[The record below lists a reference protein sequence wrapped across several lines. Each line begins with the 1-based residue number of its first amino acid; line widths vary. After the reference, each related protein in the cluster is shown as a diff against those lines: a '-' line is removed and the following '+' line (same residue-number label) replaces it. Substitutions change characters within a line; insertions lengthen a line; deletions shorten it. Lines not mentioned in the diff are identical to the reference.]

1 MRVQRTPP
9 AASAAHPSPP
19 SAAHPSPPSAAH
31 PPLSSLALASS
42 AGSGRWA
49 PDSFI
54 ATLPD
59 AERAALL
66 RSGAVV
72 RFGNDEVLVLQGDV
86 GDFLYV
92 LIEGKVKCLVAAE
105 SGAETMLAIR
115 SRGDLVGEFAL
126 LDSKPRTATARAIGT
141 VTARRVSRAD
151 FADFSA
157 DFPEI
162 KDLVFKYVLG
172 KMRATTARRAA
183 DRVWGARERL
193 AQELYDL
200 AIEHGETGSGGVVRI
215 PITQAEL
222 GQLAGV
228 AVSTTERVLK
238 EFRQLGI
245 IATKYGATEVRN
257 MAALE
262 TIRFTEEGTQNP

>member
-1 MRVQRTPP
+1 MRVPRTPP
-9 AASAAHPSPP
+9 AASAAHAS
-19 SAAHPSPPSAAH
+19 
-31 PPLSSLALASS
+31 LRSLAMAS
-42 AGSGRWA
+42 AGSDRW
-49 PDSFI
+49 PTDSFI

-66 RSGAVV
+66 RSGPIV

-92 LIEGKVKCLVAAE
+92 LTDGKVKVLVAAE
-105 SGAETMLAIR
+105 SGVETMLAIR
-115 SRGDLVGEFAL
+115 SGGDLVGEFSL
-126 LDSKPRTATARAIGT
+126 LDSQPRTATARAIGT

-151 FADFSA
+151 FADFTSA
-157 DFPEI
+157 FPEVR
-162 KDLVFKYVLG
+162 DLVVRYVLG

-193 AQELYDL
+193 AQELYQL
-200 AIEHGETGSGGVVRI
+200 ATEHGAPGSGGVVRI

-222 GQLAGV
+222 GQMAGV
-228 AVSTTERVLK
+228 AVSTTERVLR
-238 EFRQLGI
+238 EFRVLGI
-245 IATKYGATEVRN
+245 IATRYGATEVRD

-262 TIRFTEEGTQNP
+262 AIRFAEEAHRNP

>member
-1 MRVQRTPP
+1 MRLPRTPP
-9 AASAAHPSPP
+9 PASAAH
-19 SAAHPSPPSAAH
+19 A
-31 PPLSSLALASS
+31 SLRTLAMAS
-42 AGSGRWA
+42 AGPDRW
-49 PDSFI
+49 PTGSFV

-66 RSGAVV
+66 KSGPIV

-92 LIEGKVKCLVAAE
+92 LTDGKVKVLVAAE

-115 SRGDLVGEFAL
+115 SGGDLVGEFSM

-151 FADFSA
+151 FADFTLA
-157 DFPEI
+157 FPEV
-162 KDLVFKYVLG
+162 KDLVARYVLG

-193 AQELYDL
+193 AQELYQL
-200 AIEHGETGSGGVVRI
+200 ARQHGAPGSGGVVRI

-222 GQLAGV
+222 GQMAGV
-228 AVSTTERVLK
+228 AVSTTERVLR
-238 EFRQLGI
+238 EFRLLGI
-245 IATKYGATEVRN
+245 IATRYGATEIRD

-262 TIRFTEEGTQNP
+262 AIRFAEEAAQNP

>member
-1 MRVQRTPP
+1 MRVPRTPP
-9 AASAAHPSPP
+9 AASAAHASPR
-19 SAAHPSPPSAAH
+19 
-31 PPLSSLALASS
+31 SLAISSEGPERWPSGSFVDTLAE
-42 AGSGRWA
+42 G
-49 PDSFI
+49 
-54 ATLPD
+54 
-59 AERAALL
+59 ERAALF
-66 RSGAVV
+66 RAGPVV
-72 RFGNDEVLVLQGDV
+72 RFGHDEVMMLQGDV

-92 LIEGKVKCLVAAE
+92 LLEGKVKVIVAAE

-151 FADFSA
+151 FADFIA
-157 DFPEI
+157 AFPAAE
-162 KDLVFKYVLG
+162 DRVFRYVLG
-172 KMRATTARRAA
+172 KMRESTARHAA
-183 DRVWGARERL
+183 ERVWGARERL

-200 AIEHGETGSGGVVRI
+200 GREHGAPESGGVVRI

-238 EFRQLGI
+238 EFRLLGI
-245 IATKYGATEVRN
+245 IATRYGATEVRD

-262 TIRFTEEGTQNP
+262 MIRFSEEATQNP

>member
-1 MRVQRTPP
+1 MSVPRIPP
-9 AASAAHPSPP
+9 AAPAAPAPPP
-19 SAAHPSPPSAAH
+19 SAAPASLRGPSVP
-31 PPLSSLALASS
+31 S
-42 AGSGRWA
+42 AGSHRWT

-59 AERAALL
+59 DERLTLL
-66 RSGAVV
+66 RAGALV
-72 RFGNDEVLVLQGDV
+72 RFGDDEVLMLQGDV
-86 GDFLYV
+86 GDFVYV
-92 LIEGKVKCLVAAE
+92 LTEGKVKVIVAAE
-105 SGAETMLAIR
+105 SGVETMLAMR

-126 LDSKPRTATARAIGT
+126 LDSKPRTATARAIGR

-157 DFPEI
+157 SFPEA
-162 KDLVFKYVLG
+162 KDQVFAYVLG

-183 DRVWGARERL
+183 ERVWGARERL
-193 AQELYDL
+193 AQELYTL
-200 AIEHGETGSGGVVRI
+200 ATQHGVAGADGVVRI

-238 EFRQLGI
+238 EFRQLAI
-245 IATKYGATEVRN
+245 IATRYGATEVKD

-262 TIRFTEEGTQNP
+262 TIRFAEEAAQNP

>member
-1 MRVQRTPP
+1 MRVSRTPP
-9 AASAAHPSPP
+9 ASSAAPALPH
-19 SAAHPSPPSAAH
+19 SAG
-31 PPLSSLALASS
+31 ASS
-42 AGSGRWA
+42 AGPDRWPSG
-49 PDSFI
+49 SFI
-54 ATLPD
+54 DTLAD

-66 RSGAVV
+66 RSGPLV
-72 RFGNDEVLVLQGDV
+72 RIGDDEVLMLQGDV

-92 LIEGKVKCLVAAE
+92 LIGGKVKVLVAAE

-115 SRGDLVGEFAL
+115 SRGDLVGEFTL

-151 FADFSA
+151 FAGFVA
-157 DFPEI
+157 AFPAAE
-162 KDLVFKYVLG
+162 DRVFRYVLG
-172 KMRATTARRAA
+172 KMRESTARHAA
-183 DRVWGARERL
+183 ERVWGARERL

-200 AIEHGETGSGGVVRI
+200 AREHGAPRSGAVVRI

-238 EFRQLGI
+238 EFRLLGI
-245 IATKYGATEVRN
+245 IATRYGATEGRD

-262 TIRFTEEGTQNP
+262 MIRFSEEATQNP

>member
-1 MRVQRTPP
+1 MRVSRTPP
-9 AASAAHPSPP
+9 AASAAHASLRTLGVASGGPDRWPP
-19 SAAHPSPPSAAH
+19 E
-31 PPLSSLALASS
+31 
-42 AGSGRWA
+42 
-49 PDSFI
+49 SFI

-59 AERAALL
+59 AERTALL
-66 RSGAVV
+66 RSGSIV

-92 LIEGKVKCLVAAE
+92 LTDGKVKVLVAAE
-105 SGAETMLAIR
+105 SRAETMLAIR
-115 SRGDLVGEFAL
+115 SRGDLVGEFSL

-141 VTARRVSRAD
+141 VTARRITRAD
-151 FADFSA
+151 FADFASA
-157 DFPEI
+157 FPQV
-162 KDLVFKYVLG
+162 KDLVFTYVLG

-200 AIEHGETGSGGVVRI
+200 AREHGVAGSGGVVRI

-238 EFRQLGI
+238 EFRMLGI
-245 IATKYGATEVRN
+245 IATRYGATEVRN

-262 TIRFTEEGTQNP
+262 TIRFSEEGGQNP

>member
-1 MRVQRTPP
+1 MRVSRTPP
-9 AASAAHPSPP
+9 AASAVPA
-19 SAAHPSPPSAAH
+19 
-31 PPLSSLALASS
+31 SLRTVAVAPGG
-42 AGSGRWA
+42 ADRWP

-59 AERAALL
+59 TERTALL
-66 RSGAVV
+66 RSGSIV
-72 RFGNDEVLVLQGDV
+72 RFGNDEVLVFQGDV

-92 LIEGKVKCLVAAE
+92 LTDGKVKVLVAAQ

-115 SRGDLVGEFAL
+115 SRGDLVGEFSL

-141 VTARRVSRAD
+141 VTARRITRAD
-151 FADFSA
+151 FADFASA
-157 DFPEI
+157 FPEV
-162 KDLVFKYVLG
+162 KDLVFTYVLG

-200 AIEHGETGSGGVVRI
+200 AREHGVAGSGGVVRI

-238 EFRQLGI
+238 EFRMLGI
-245 IATKYGATEVRN
+245 IATRYGATEVRN

-262 TIRFTEEGTQNP
+262 TIRFSEEGGQNP

>member
-1 MRVQRTPP
+1 MRVPRTPP
-9 AASAAHPSPP
+9 AASAAHASLRTITMPA
-19 SAAHPSPPSAAH
+19 SAPD
-31 PPLSSLALASS
+31 
-42 AGSGRWA
+42 RWR

-59 AERAALL
+59 AERSALL
-66 RSGAVV
+66 RSAPIV
-72 RFGNDEVLVLQGDV
+72 RFGNDEVLLLQGDV

-92 LIEGKVKCLVAAE
+92 LTGGKVKVLVAAE
-105 SGAETMLAIR
+105 SGVETMLAIR
-115 SRGDLVGEFAL
+115 SGGDLMGEFAL

-151 FADFSA
+151 FADFTA
-157 DFPEI
+157 AFPEV
-162 KDLVFKYVLG
+162 KDLVVQYVLG

-193 AQELYDL
+193 AQELYEL
-200 AIEHGETGSGGVVRI
+200 ATEHGAPRSGGLVRI

-238 EFRQLGI
+238 ELRLLGI
-245 IATKYGATEVRN
+245 IATKYGATEVRD
-257 MAALE
+257 MDALE
-262 TIRFTEEGTQNP
+262 TLRFAEEAS

>member
-1 MRVQRTPP
+1 MRVSRTPS
-9 AASAAHPSPP
+9 AASAAPVSLRTV
-19 SAAHPSPPSAAH
+19 AAAPGGPD
-31 PPLSSLALASS
+31 
-42 AGSGRWA
+42 RWP
-49 PDSFI
+49 PDSFM

-66 RSGAVV
+66 RSGSIV

-92 LIEGKVKCLVAAE
+92 LIDGKVKVLVAAE

-115 SRGDLVGEFAL
+115 SGGDLVGEFSL

-141 VTARRVSRAD
+141 VTARRITRAD
-151 FADFSA
+151 FADFASS
-157 DFPEI
+157 FPDV
-162 KDLVFKYVLG
+162 KDLIFTYVLG

-200 AIEHGETGSGGVVRI
+200 AREHGVAGSGGVVRI

-238 EFRQLGI
+238 DFRMLGI
-245 IATKYGATEVRN
+245 IATRYGATEVRN

-262 TIRFTEEGTQNP
+262 TIRFSEEGGQNP

>member
-9 AASAAHPSPP
+9 AASAAHPSPSP
-19 SAAHPSPPSAAH
+19 SSPSSPSPAHASPPSAAH
-31 PPLSSLALASS
+31 APLRNLAVTSS

-54 ATLPD
+54 GTLAD

-66 RSGAVV
+66 RSGVVV
-72 RFGNDEVLVLQGDV
+72 RFGPDEVLVLQGDV

-157 DFPEI
+157 EFPEI
-162 KDLVFKYVLG
+162 KDLVFKYV
-172 KMRATTARRAA
+172 
-183 DRVWGARERL
+183 
-193 AQELYDL
+193 
-200 AIEHGETGSGGVVRI
+200 
-215 PITQAEL
+215 
-222 GQLAGV
+222 
-228 AVSTTERVLK
+228 
-238 EFRQLGI
+238 
-245 IATKYGATEVRN
+245 
-257 MAALE
+257 
-262 TIRFTEEGTQNP
+262 

>member
-1 MRVQRTPP
+1 MRVSRTPP
-9 AASAAHPSPP
+9 ATSAAP
-19 SAAHPSPPSAAH
+19 A
-31 PPLSSLALASS
+31 SLRTVAMAP
-42 AGSGRWA
+42 GGPDRWP
-49 PDSFI
+49 PDSFM

-66 RSGAVV
+66 RSGSIV

-92 LIEGKVKCLVAAE
+92 LIDGKVKVLVAAE

-115 SRGDLVGEFAL
+115 SGGDLVGEFSL

-141 VTARRVSRAD
+141 VTARRITRAD
-151 FADFSA
+151 FADFASS
-157 DFPEI
+157 FPDV
-162 KDLVFKYVLG
+162 KDLIFTYVLG

-200 AIEHGETGSGGVVRI
+200 AREHGVAGSGGVVRI

-238 EFRQLGI
+238 DFRMLGI
-245 IATKYGATEVRN
+245 IATRYGATEVRN

-262 TIRFTEEGTQNP
+262 TIRFSEEGGQNP

>member
-1 MRVQRTPP
+1 MHVQRTPP
-9 AASAAHPSPP
+9 AATAAHASLRSVTAP
-19 SAAHPSPPSAAH
+19 AAGADGWPA
-31 PPLSSLALASS
+31 
-42 AGSGRWA
+42 
-49 PDSFI
+49 DSFI
-54 ATLPD
+54 GMLPD

-66 RSGAVV
+66 RSSPLV

-86 GDFLYV
+86 GDFLHV
-92 LIEGKVKCLVAAE
+92 LVDGKVKVLVAAE

-151 FADFSA
+151 FADFTA
-157 DFPEI
+157 AFPEV

-200 AIEHGETGSGGVVRI
+200 AREHGQAGAGGVVRI

-238 EFRQLGI
+238 EFRMLGI
-245 IATKYGATEVRN
+245 IVTRYGATEVRD
-257 MAALE
+257 MAALD
-262 TIRFTEEGTQNP
+262 TIRFSEEGAQNP